1 MLFTVE
7 EFVSGIMANDGIRI
21 VPIRPLGADFDVDG
35 FIDAVKKDARQ
46 IAADG
51 KRFIATYPPQTLVK
65 SGYVRTN
72 TLKRS
77 WSSKTRSTRLEI
89 TVEIGSNANIA
100 PYNQV
105 VQGDPQAKLFA
116 GANWRNVDDLFKK
129 VERDAASRVQATLDR
144 LAR

>member
-1 MLFTVE
+1 
-7 EFVSGIMANDGIRI
+7 MADVRI

-35 FIDAVKKDARQ
+35 FIEAVKKDARQ

-51 KRFIATYPPQTLVK
+51 KRFIATYPPQVLVK
-65 SGYVRTN
+65 TGYVRTN

-100 PYNQV
+100 PYNRV
-105 VQGDPQAKLFA
+105 VQGDPQGKLFA
-116 GANWRNVDDLFKK
+116 GANWRNVDDLEKK
-129 VERDAASRVQATLDR
+129 GRSDAEKRVQATLDR

>member
-1 MLFTVE
+1 VAD
-7 EFVSGIMANDGIRI
+7 VRI

-35 FIDAVKKDARQ
+35 FIEAVKKDARQ

-51 KRFIATYPPQTLVK
+51 KRFIATYPPQVLVK
-65 SGYVRTN
+65 TGYVRTN

-100 PYNQV
+100 PYNRV
-105 VQGDPQAKLFA
+105 VQGDPQGKLFA
-116 GANWRNVDDLFKK
+116 GANWRNVDDLEKK
-129 VERDAASRVQATLDR
+129 VRSDAEKRVQATLDR

>member
-1 MLFTVE
+1 MVDVRVIPVIPE
-7 EFVSGIMANDGIRI
+7 GAEFNVRE
-21 VPIRPLGADFDVDG
+21 L
-35 FIDAVKKDARQ
+35 IDAVKKDARQ

-65 SGYVRTN
+65 TGYVRTN

-77 WSSKTRSTRLEI
+77 WSSKTRATAKEI

-105 VQGDPQAKLFA
+105 VQGDPQGKLFA
-116 GANWRNVDDLFKK
+116 GAKWRNVDDLEKK
-129 VERDAASRVQATLDR
+129 ARSDAEKRVQATVDR
-144 LAR
+144 LVRR

>member
-1 MLFTVE
+1 
-7 EFVSGIMANDGIRI
+7 MADVRI

-35 FIDAVKKDARQ
+35 FIEAVKKDARQ

-51 KRFIATYPPQTLVK
+51 KRFIATYPPQVLVK
-65 SGYVRTN
+65 TGYVRTN

-100 PYNQV
+100 PYNRV
-105 VQGDPQAKLFA
+105 VQGDPQGKLFA
-116 GANWRNVDDLFKK
+116 GANWRNVDDLEKK
-129 VERDAASRVQATLDR
+129 VRSDAEKRVQATLDR